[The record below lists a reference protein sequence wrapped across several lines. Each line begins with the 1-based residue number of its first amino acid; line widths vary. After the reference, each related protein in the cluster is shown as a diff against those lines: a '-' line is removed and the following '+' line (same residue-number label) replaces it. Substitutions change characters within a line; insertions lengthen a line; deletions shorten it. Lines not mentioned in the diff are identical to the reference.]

1 MKFFTIFIASLMLL
15 ISATLVST
23 LQIVPIPQDLGE
35 ESWDLGGQAQLA
47 IAELN
52 GSVDPTGCSEYTDTL
67 TNGSVSADIISF
79 ACETKLTQPGGST
92 STAGQYADISFSYYM
107 VSEWLSNGVTYPAK
121 VFVLFGMPAPI
132 VAFIGTVIML
142 SFLATL
148 LFVASGRS
156 VED

>member
-1 MKFFTIFIASLMLL
+1 MLL

-23 LQIVPIPQDLGE
+23 LQIVPIPPNLGQD
-35 ESWDLGGQAQLA
+35 SWDLGGPAQLA
-47 IAELN
+47 INELN
-52 GSVDPTGCSEYTDTL
+52 GSIDPTGCNEYKKTL
-67 TNGSVSADIISF
+67 SNGSVSADIIAF
-79 ACETKLTQPGGST
+79 ACETKLTQPGGAS

-107 VSEWLSNGVTYPAK
+107 VSEWLSNGITYPAR
-121 VFVLFGMPAPI
+121 VFSLFGMPAPI
-132 VAFIGTVIML
+132 VAFIGTVIIL